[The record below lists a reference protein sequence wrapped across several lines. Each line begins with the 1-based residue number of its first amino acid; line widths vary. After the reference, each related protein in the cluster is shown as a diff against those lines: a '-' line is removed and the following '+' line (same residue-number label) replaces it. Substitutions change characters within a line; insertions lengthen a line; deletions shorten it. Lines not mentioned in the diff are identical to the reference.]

1 MANQLNVYREGIVIS
16 TFDIDEETIFSEKLQ
31 GARTI
36 TCPVAAENALPLQDG
51 DYINHN
57 GEVYIINTLPDFTK
71 DGGKLQ
77 KDYNITFEAE
87 FYLLLDT
94 FILNDQSHAVFPKY
108 GSAVDHLNMIFA
120 NANRNDTGWTVG
132 EVAATGGELIN
143 YNWTYV
149 RTALDEIAA
158 TFKLEWSF
166 TGRTIR
172 MVSQVGVDTGLTF
185 EVGRG
190 KGLHQISRTQDSGK
204 SVVTRVFGV
213 GGSTNLDYTYRGG
226 LEPNLIFDGRYV
238 ETPGVTAGT
247 ERVREGRYEN
257 DQIYPRFNGNVT
269 GVVVNRNAQNLITSV
284 VITDTAIDFDIN
296 SHLQEGITAKVSF
309 RTGALTGADFE
320 IASYNA
326 TTKAIELIPV
336 ADTNGYVLPNDLNL
350 PLVGDKFTLLD
361 IRMPV
366 AYVTA
371 AELELRNAALQYLND
386 NNMSRLLFGAKPDQ
400 KHLRDNN
407 IVLKVGDRAT
417 VIETEIDVNEILRFT
432 EISYPLVNTFDVT
445 AAIGNEI
452 AYNRVVK
459 LFAEV
464 LQTQRDVQV
473 VDRRNAVAIKRY
485 TQNLRA
491 FESSVFDTDG
501 MFDTDKM
508 NIGVLTFAL
517 GIIGVKSQNFNLNGV
532 YISDNYNG
540 DANSVMVS
548 AGELIHNEYSNA
560 GNLNVWVMQALI
572 QSGLTAASLYYVY
585 AKCSKTS
592 QVGTWVVTTAQIKP
606 EDEAGFWMFLAGVIY
621 PVNAG
626 TRDSE
631 FSNGIADIN
640 PRRLKIGAIESRTGG
655 LKIDLDNNT
664 VYGKLIFGANSTG
677 YNNISDKPDLSI
689 YATQDFVDAIKDELQ
704 GQIDGAIT
712 TWFYPY
718 VPTLSNVPA
727 SGWATDEEKN
737 AQLGD
742 LFYDTAT
749 GYAYRFQVSG
759 GVYSW
764 AQISDTD
771 ITLALQKAQ
780 QAQDTADGK
789 RRVFT
794 VTPYT
799 PYDDGD
805 LWSQGT
811 GGDLMRCNV
820 ARASGAYVASDWGLA
835 SKYTDDTAVDN
846 LVIGGRNLLLLSGLV
861 TTNGNYLMRN
871 YYLSEPV
878 IVGEEYVL
886 TIWGDLAPG
895 KLWSPWFSAGSVFL
909 GVVTQIE
916 SGKWGLKFTG
926 VTNSVNYLSMYC
938 SPPENT
944 ADSTITKIKL
954 EKGNKATDWTP
965 APEDV
970 KAEADK
976 AAADAQAAAINYAD
990 AKAYAAGKILYRDA
1004 EFKDGL
1010 NGISVYNNAQNGTVV
1025 IDRLP
1030 RSAWGEG
1037 TAHSLP
1043 TTSPYGVRI
1052 MNTGPAAPGLGG
1064 FFFGTPSRA
1073 NAKFVTRIIAYI
1085 PVGYTI
1091 SWQSNAIGDGSSNTW
1106 ATSRAGTGSWTEYI
1120 NVTKCG
1126 SSGAFSSTNFFNLD
1140 GPENMEWYLA
1150 SATVYDVTDSE
1161 VDYIKDATAKANA
1174 AQAAAIAQAAA
1185 TAETIAQSKADIAQA
1200 AAISAAATDATNKA
1214 NAAKAAAEAASN
1226 AFAQTAANNAASDA
1240 EIAAA
1245 ADASNKA
1252 TAAYNDAVAAAA
1264 QAQANL
1270 TAQLKTMAYRDI
1282 NEVADQ
1288 GVTVIDNGSVVTFAV
1303 NAAYVKA
1310 NIVNADYVVGLELNF
1325 VQGSIGGIEIQNNS
1339 ITSSNGNFSVTSG
1352 GVLTAVDAVISGEI
1366 TATSGT
1372 IGGFEIDSQKLT
1384 SVGTNS
1390 TTELSGEKGTLYF
1403 QHNDNIS
1410 GAFVGNYFGGVP
1422 TPAELGIAPGIFW
1435 EHRTQAVGENVAFV
1449 VSAKNGLKNIALDI
1463 KEGAIRANGAVY
1475 NTNVVTVSSGSY
1487 SCTANDYVV
1496 LISSTGSI
1504 TLPSAGEN
1512 GRTIIVTNIS
1522 GSSRAINGG
1531 NFNIRDGSSTVASF
1545 TLSTG
1550 NSRKF
1555 IFASSLN
1562 NWVIV
1567 N

>member
-16 TFDIDEETIFSEKLQ
+16 TFDIDGGTIFSEKLQ

-51 DYINHN
+51 DYIIHD
-57 GEVYIINTLPDFTK
+57 GEVYIINTLPDFLK

-77 KDYNITFEAE
+77 KEYNITFEAE

-94 FILNDQSHAVFPKY
+94 FILNDQGHADFPLY
-108 GSAVDHLNMIFA
+108 GSAVDHLNVIFA

-132 EVAATGGELIN
+132 EVAATAGEVIN

-158 TFKLEWSF
+158 KFKLEWSF
-166 TGRTIR
+166 VGRTIR
-172 MVSQVGVDTGLTF
+172 MVSQIGTDTGLTF
-185 EVGRG
+185 EVGRA

-213 GGSTNLDYTYRGG
+213 GGSRNIDSTYRAGV
-226 LEPNLIFDGRYV
+226 EPNLTFEGRYV
-238 ETPGVTAGT
+238 ETAGVTAGT
-247 ERVREGRYEN
+247 ERVREGKYEN
-257 DQIYPRFNGNVT
+257 DQIYPRFNGNIT
-269 GVVVNRNAQNLITSV
+269 SVVVNRDGANLITDV

-296 SHLQEGITAKVSF
+296 AHLQEGVTAKVSF
-309 RTGALTGADFE
+309 RTGALTGSEFE
-320 IASYNA
+320 IESYNA
-326 TTKAIELIPV
+326 ATKAIVLIPTS
-336 ADTNGYVLPNDLNL
+336 DTNGYVLPNDLNL

-361 IRMPV
+361 IRMPA

-371 AELELRNAALQYLND
+371 AELELRNASLQYLDDND
-386 NNMSRLLFGAKPDQ
+386 KSRLLFGVKPDP
-400 KHLRDNN
+400 KFLRENN

-417 VIETEIDVNEILRFT
+417 AVESEVDLNEILRFT
-432 EISYPLVNTFDVT
+432 EISYPLVDTFDVT

-473 VDRRNAVAIKRY
+473 VDRRSAELAKRGVKD
-485 TQNLRA
+485 LRA
-491 FESSVFDTDG
+491 FEASVFDTDG
-501 MFDTDKM
+501 MFDSDKF
-508 NIGVLTFAL
+508 NVGVLTAIL
-517 GIIGVKSQNFNLNGV
+517 GIFGAKSQNFKLNGV
-532 YISDNYNG
+532 YITDNYGADNTKVFISG
-540 DANSVMVS
+540 
-548 AGELIHNEYSNA
+548 GELIHFEISNEPG
-560 GNLNVWVMQALI
+560 GNIWTIGSLLANVPTTSA
-572 QSGLTAASLYYVY
+572 LYYVY
-585 AKCSKTS
+585 ARCSRTS
-592 QVGTWVVTTAQIKP
+592 QAGSWVVSTAQIKA
-606 EDEAGFWMFLAGVIY
+606 EDEAGFYHFLTGVVY
-621 PVNAG
+621 PVIDGWRNSDF
-626 TRDSE
+626 T
-631 FSNGIADIN
+631 NGIADIN
-640 PRRLKIGAIESRTGG
+640 GNRLKIGKIVSRDGLTGF
-655 LKIDLDNNT
+655 DLDAST
-664 VYGKLIFGANSTG
+664 IFGAITFASGSSG
-677 YNNISDKPDLSI
+677 YNNIADKPDLSI

-846 LVIGGRNLLLLSGLV
+846 LVIGGRNYVLGSKFSDGLSGWTINGGTV
-861 TTNGNYLMRN
+861 TAEVIDGKTCVKIISNASGNGIYSFSR
-871 YYLSEPV
+871 
-878 IVGEEYVL
+878 L
-886 TIWGDLAPG
+886 TVP
-895 KLWSPWFSAGSVFL
+895 
-909 GVVTQIE
+909 IE
-916 SGKWGLKFTG
+916 SGVYYSVSFDIKGIYYDSLNLIVGLSASVPNIISVPNSSEWTRVSYSRLSTSGG
-926 VTNSVNYLSMYC
+926 VDAIVIYGAGGDQQFYITNL
-938 SPPENT
+938 
-944 ADSTITKIKL
+944 KIEL
-954 EKGNKATDWTP
+954 GNKATDWTP

-970 KAEADK
+970 KAEAD
-976 AAADAQAAAINYAD
+976 AAAAAAQAAAINYAD

-1004 EFKDGL
+1004 EFKDGV
-1010 NGISVYNNAQNGTVV
+1010 NGILTYNNAQNGNVI

-1030 RSAWGEG
+1030 RSSFGEG
-1037 TAHSLP
+1037 TQLALP

-1052 MNTGPAAPGLGG
+1052 RNTGEASPGHGG
-1064 FFFGTPSRA
+1064 FFFGTQSRA

-1085 PVGYTI
+1085 PVGRTI
-1091 SWQSNAIGDGSSNTW
+1091 NFANNSLGDGATVHW
-1106 ATSRAGTGSWTEYI
+1106 ATSQEGTGAWTEYI
-1120 NVTKCG
+1120 HVTKCG
-1126 SSGAFSSTNFFNLD
+1126 VSGSFSSSEFFWIN
-1140 GPENMEWYLA
+1140 GGAPGFEWYIA

-1161 VDYIKDATAKANA
+1161 VDYLKDATAKANA

-1200 AAISAAATDATNKA
+1200 AAISAAATDATTKA

-1226 AFAQTAANNAASDA
+1226 TFAQTAANNAASDA
-1240 EIAAA
+1240 EVAAA

-1270 TAQLKTMAYRDI
+1270 TASLGALAYE
-1282 NEVADQ
+1282 NVVELSKL
-1288 GVTVIDNGSVVTFAV
+1288 GSTVIQGGMIVTNLL
-1303 NAAYVKA
+1303 NADYIKA
-1310 NIVNADYVVGLELNF
+1310 NIVNADYVNTLALNASAITTGLLSADRIDAANF
-1325 VQGSIGGIEIQNNS
+1325 YAQK
-1339 ITSSNGNFSVTSG
+1339 
-1352 GVLTAVDAVISGEI
+1352 LAAVA
-1366 TATSGT
+1366 GT
-1372 IGGFEIDSQKLT
+1372 IGEWT
-1384 SVGTNS
+1384 
-1390 TTELSGEKGTLYF
+1390 
-1403 QHNDNIS
+1403 IS
-1410 GAFVGNYFGGVP
+1410 AGSIV
-1422 TPAELGIAPGIFW
+1422 
-1435 EHRTQAVGENVAFV
+1435 
-1449 VSAKNGLKNIALDI
+1449 
-1463 KEGAIRANGAVY
+1463 
-1475 NTNVVTVSSGSY
+1475 SGSY
-1487 SCTANDYVV
+1487 GGRLTSDVAYVDGGKTMASIGTIIDALSPGSKYTASKFLNTSIRGQSGNINVGIYAEASGASTQNVAIHAYCPTANNGSALYVDGNI
-1496 LISSTGSI
+1496 LQIAGGISSGGS
-1504 TLPSAGEN
+1504 LS
-1512 GRTIIVTNIS
+1512 IS
-1522 GSSRAINGG
+1522 SG
-1531 NFNIRDGSSTVASF
+1531 VVSF
-1545 TLSTG
+1545 TNMPTMSAISSGGAVQYLKIVVTG
-1550 NSRKF
+1550 
-1555 IFASSLN
+1555 
-1562 NWVIV
+1562 V
-1567 N
+1567 NTGRIGRDVS

>member
-16 TFDIDEETIFSEKLQ
+16 TFDIDGGTIFSEKLQ

-51 DYINHN
+51 DYIIHD
-57 GEVYIINTLPDFTK
+57 GEVYIINTLPDFLK

-77 KDYNITFEAE
+77 KEYNITFEAE

-94 FILNDQSHAVFPKY
+94 FILNDQGHADFPLY
-108 GSAVDHLNMIFA
+108 GSAVDHLNVIFA

-132 EVAATGGELIN
+132 EVAATAGEVIN

-158 TFKLEWSF
+158 KFKLEWSF
-166 TGRTIR
+166 VGRTIR
-172 MVSQVGVDTGLTF
+172 MVSQIGTDTGLTF
-185 EVGRG
+185 EVGRA

-213 GGSTNLDYTYRGG
+213 GGSRNIDSTYRAGV
-226 LEPNLIFDGRYV
+226 EPNLTFEGRYV
-238 ETPGVTAGT
+238 ETAGVTAGT
-247 ERVREGRYEN
+247 ERVREGKYEN
-257 DQIYPRFNGNVT
+257 DQIYPRFNGNIT
-269 GVVVNRNAQNLITSV
+269 SVVVNRDGANLITDV

-296 SHLQEGITAKVSF
+296 AHLQEGVTAKVSF
-309 RTGALTGADFE
+309 RTGALTGSEFE
-320 IASYNA
+320 IESYNA
-326 TTKAIELIPV
+326 ATKAIVLIPTS
-336 ADTNGYVLPNDLNL
+336 DTNGYVLPNDLNL

-361 IRMPV
+361 IRMPA

-371 AELELRNAALQYLND
+371 AELELRNASLQYLDDND
-386 NNMSRLLFGAKPDQ
+386 KSRLLFGVKPDP
-400 KHLRDNN
+400 KFLRENN

-417 VIETEIDVNEILRFT
+417 AVESEVDLNEILRFT
-432 EISYPLVNTFDVT
+432 EISYPLVDTFDVT

-473 VDRRNAVAIKRY
+473 VDRRSAELAKRGVKD
-485 TQNLRA
+485 LRA
-491 FESSVFDTDG
+491 FEASVFDTDG
-501 MFDTDKM
+501 MFDSDKF
-508 NIGVLTFAL
+508 NVGVLTAIL
-517 GIIGVKSQNFNLNGV
+517 GIFGAKSQNFKLNGV
-532 YISDNYNG
+532 YITDNYGADNTKVFISG
-540 DANSVMVS
+540 
-548 AGELIHNEYSNA
+548 GELIHFEISNEPG
-560 GNLNVWVMQALI
+560 GNIWTIGSLLANVPTTSA
-572 QSGLTAASLYYVY
+572 LYYVY
-585 AKCSKTS
+585 ARCSRTS
-592 QVGTWVVTTAQIKP
+592 QAGSWVVSTAQIKA
-606 EDEAGFWMFLAGVIY
+606 EDEAGFYHFLTGVVY
-621 PVNAG
+621 PVIDGWRNSDF
-626 TRDSE
+626 T
-631 FSNGIADIN
+631 NGIADIN
-640 PRRLKIGAIESRTGG
+640 GNRLKIGKIVSRDGLTGF
-655 LKIDLDNNT
+655 DLDAST
-664 VYGKLIFGANSTG
+664 IFGAITFASGSSG
-677 YNNISDKPDLSI
+677 YNNIADKPDLSI

-727 SGWATDEEKN
+727 SGWTTDEEKN

-794 VTPYT
+794 VQPVT
-799 PYDDGD
+799 PYDVGD

-846 LVIGGRNLLLLSGLV
+846 LVIGGRNYVLGSKFSDGLSGWTINGGTV
-861 TTNGNYLMRN
+861 TAEVIDGKTCVKIISNASGNGIYSFSR
-871 YYLSEPV
+871 
-878 IVGEEYVL
+878 L
-886 TIWGDLAPG
+886 TVP
-895 KLWSPWFSAGSVFL
+895 
-909 GVVTQIE
+909 IE
-916 SGKWGLKFTG
+916 SGVYYSVSFDIKGIYYDSLNLIVGLSASVPNIISVPNSSEWTRVSYSRLSTSGG
-926 VTNSVNYLSMYC
+926 VDAIVIYGAGGDQQFYITNL
-938 SPPENT
+938 
-944 ADSTITKIKL
+944 KIEL
-954 EKGNKATDWTP
+954 GNKATDWTP

-970 KAEADK
+970 KAEAD
-976 AAADAQAAAINYAD
+976 AAAAAAQAAAINYAD

-1004 EFKDGL
+1004 EFKDGV
-1010 NGISVYNNAQNGTVV
+1010 NGILTYNNAQNGNVI

-1030 RSAWGEG
+1030 RSSFGEG
-1037 TAHSLP
+1037 TQLALP

-1052 MNTGPAAPGLGG
+1052 RNTGEASPGHGG
-1064 FFFGTPSRA
+1064 FFFGTQSRA

-1091 SWQSNAIGDGSSNTW
+1091 GWHSNPIGDGSNTW
-1106 ATSRAGTGSWTEYI
+1106 ATSTEGTGTWTEYI

-1126 SSGAFSSTNFFNLD
+1126 SSGTFSSTNFFALSG

-1200 AAISAAATDATNKA
+1200 AAISAAATDATTKA

-1226 AFAQTAANNAASDA
+1226 TFAQTAANNAASDA
-1240 EIAAA
+1240 EVAAA

-1264 QAQANL
+1264 AAQANL

-1303 NAAYVKA
+1303 NAAYVRA
-1310 NIVNADYVVGLELNF
+1310 NVVNADYVVGLELNF
-1325 VQGSIGGIEIQNNS
+1325 VQGSIGGIEIASNS

-1352 GVLTAVDAVISGEI
+1352 GVLTA
-1366 TATSGT
+1366 
-1372 IGGFEIDSQKLT
+1372 
-1384 SVGTNS
+1384 
-1390 TTELSGEKGTLYF
+1390 
-1403 QHNDNIS
+1403 
-1410 GAFVGNYFGGVP
+1410 
-1422 TPAELGIAPGIFW
+1422 
-1435 EHRTQAVGENVAFV
+1435 
-1449 VSAKNGLKNIALDI
+1449 
-1463 KEGAIRANGAVY
+1463 KEGAIGGWNIGATKLYSGTDPGNYIELQSGSSPQLYMRNSAQVAGEYSLMNSSGIAIISNGNALPTSYGSYNAVAAFKLKSGAVLGDVALY
-1475 NTNVVTVSSGSY
+1475 CSAPSGVNAFICEGYAFFSDTITVVGEMHVEGGVWLTSSIINLTNVP
-1487 SCTANDYVV
+1487 
-1496 LISSTGSI
+1496 LISS
-1504 TLPSAGEN
+1504 L
-1512 GRTIIVTNIS
+1512 
-1522 GSSRAINGG
+1522 NGG
-1531 NFNIRDGSSTVASF
+1531 GAYVNRGLSVMTTGPNAGRLCRST
-1545 TLSTG
+1545 
-1550 NSRKF
+1550 
-1555 IFASSLN
+1555 
-1562 NWVIV
+1562 
-1567 N
+1567 